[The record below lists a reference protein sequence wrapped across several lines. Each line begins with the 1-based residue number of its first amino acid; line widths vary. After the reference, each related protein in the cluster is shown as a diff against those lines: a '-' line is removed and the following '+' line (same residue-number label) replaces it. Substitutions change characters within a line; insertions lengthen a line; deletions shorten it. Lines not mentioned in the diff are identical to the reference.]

1 MNDVEHIF
9 KGLLDTCLSS
19 FLKLPYN
26 LFLKIQIL
34 PSFLMIQDIIIFK
47 IVTYVFTWL
56 CQGLVVAFGI
66 LVLQP
71 GIKPGMP
78 AVEV

>member
-34 PSFLMIQDIIIFK
+34 PSFLMIQDIIIF
-47 IVTYVFTWL
+47 
-56 CQGLVVAFGI
+56 
-66 LVLQP
+66 
-71 GIKPGMP
+71 
-78 AVEV
+78 